1 VNTGTSSSDS
11 PTSSASPSPT
21 SRTSEVLN
29 AVVSILAL
37 VVDVVA
43 LCKGAPYE
51 LVVPAAVAIAA
62 KTNLGSV
69 VNLFRKKQ
77 P

>member
-1 VNTGTSSSDS
+1 MTTGTSSSDS
-11 PTSSASPSPT
+11 PTSPSTSSSA

-29 AVVSILAL
+29 AIVAILAL
-37 VVDVVA
+37 AIDVVA

-51 LVVPAAVAIAA
+51 LVIPAAVAIAA
-62 KTNLGSV
+62 KTNLGSIL
-69 VNLFRKKQ
+69 NLFKKK